1 LDGIGTGLGVG
12 FGRITVGCFRELVGS
27 GKLLGMEVLP
37 LVSNGGWDQ
46 PNGLMLLAP
55 SAFFL
60 IGFLIW
66 VIRVF
71 NPEQVEA

>member
-1 LDGIGTGLGVG
+1 
-12 FGRITVGCFRELVGS
+12 
-27 GKLLGMEVLP
+27 
-37 LVSNGGWDQ
+37 
-46 PNGLMLLAP
+46 GLMLLAP

-71 NPEQVEA
+71 KPEQVEAKE

>member
-1 LDGIGTGLGVG
+1 
-12 FGRITVGCFRELVGS
+12 
-27 GKLLGMEVLP
+27 MEVLP
-37 LVSNGGWDQ
+37 LVSNGGWYQ

-66 VIRVF
+66 AIRVF
-71 NPEQVEA
+71 KPEQVEAKG